1 MKSEWH
7 TSTLE
12 SLPLSGMVSHNMWG
26 EGQLKLE
33 AEQWIQA
40 RVYLMGWFLQVENP
54 SIERHLLLLRTKNG
68 ENMTMTKWEKLKT
81 SRN

>member
-68 ENMTMTKWEKLKT
+68 ENMTMTKWKKLKT